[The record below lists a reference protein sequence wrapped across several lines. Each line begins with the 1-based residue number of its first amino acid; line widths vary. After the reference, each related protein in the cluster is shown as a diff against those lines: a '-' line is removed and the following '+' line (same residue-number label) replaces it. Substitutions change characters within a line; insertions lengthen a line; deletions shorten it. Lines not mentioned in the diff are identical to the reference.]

1 MRQDIKVQIEFVS
14 FASLVDM
21 QKKINQWI
29 TTGLLVKFKSQ
40 ATPSGV
46 LYEIILRKAS

>member
-1 MRQDIKVQIEFVS
+1 MRTDIKILIELVP

-21 QKKINQWI
+21 QKKLNQWI

-40 ATPSGV
+40 VTPEGV
-46 LYEIILRKAS
+46 LYEVILRKAS